1 VDHVPRSVLPHAGP
15 ARYFPGM
22 VTSSTPSHPG
32 PRPWQPL
39 VWLPWL
45 SAPLFFLLPIAGCG
59 VAAAARRP
67 PAAASSSATYPL
79 PGPAPVATMV
89 TVLTPSR

>member
-1 VDHVPRSVLPHAGP
+1 LPHAGP

-22 VTSSTPSHPG
+22 VTSSTPPHPE

-45 SAPLFFLLPIAGCG
+45 SAPFFFLLPIGGCG

-67 PAAASSSATYPL
+67 PAAASSSAAYPL